1 MEAIVD
7 LTTNNEN
14 IVVEIAAHTDDVG
27 QEKDNIIQSERR
39 ANAVRDYLIS
49 RGVLG
54 QQLIAKGY
62 GESQP
67 IVPNTSEENRSLNRR
82 VETVSYTH
90 LTLPTKRIV

>member
-14 IVVEIAAHTDDVG
+14 LVVEIAAHTDDVG
-27 QEKDNIIQSERR
+27 QEKDNLILSERR

-62 GESQP
+62 GEGQP
-67 IVPNTSEENRSLNRR
+67 IVPNASEENRSLNRR
-82 VETVSYTH
+82 VEIFI
-90 LTLPTKRIV
+90 RIIN

>member
-27 QEKDNIIQSERR
+27 QEKDNLILSVRR

-62 GESQP
+62 GEAQP

-82 VETVSYTH
+82 VEIFI
-90 LTLPTKRIV
+90 RIIN